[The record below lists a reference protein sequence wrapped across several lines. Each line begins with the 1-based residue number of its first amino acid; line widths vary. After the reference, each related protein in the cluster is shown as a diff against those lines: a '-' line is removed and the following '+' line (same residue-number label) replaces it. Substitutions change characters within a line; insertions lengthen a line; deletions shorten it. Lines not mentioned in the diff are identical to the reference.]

1 MADLNKLMEKIE
13 ADKNFEEELSKASS
27 KEELLEKCKEAGFE
41 LTDKDLEEIKKS
53 LDESELSDE
62 ELENVSGG
70 VTRKFGILAKK
81 RAFTKAFTKK

>member
-13 ADKNFEEELSKASS
+13 ADKSFEEELSKASC

-70 VTRKFGILAKK
+70 VTRKFGLK
-81 RAFTKAFTKK
+81 RAFKRAFIRK

>member
-1 MADLNKLMEKIE
+1 MADLNKLIEKIE

-41 LTDKDLEEIKKS
+41 LTDKDLEEIKMS

-70 VTRKFGILAKK
+70 VTREFGLK
-81 RAFTKAFTKK
+81 RAFKRAFIRK